1 MQAFDMT
8 EDEECKARA
17 AEDIL
22 RAYLCLSTDK
32 DIGMVKVC
40 AGQYCLIS
48 GNDTVVIAKGMSSFI
63 EGSLYYLIGEQIPVE
78 AVKRD
83 LTVKRRMQSVKEE
96 TYGIFVYRMLEYE
109 HWI

>member
-1 MQAFDMT
+1 MQTFDMT

-17 AEDIL
+17 VADIL
-22 RAYLCLSTDK
+22 RAYLCLTDK
-32 DIGMVKVC
+32 HIGTISVY
-40 AGQYCLIS
+40 AGQYRLIS
-48 GNDTVVIAKGMSSFI
+48 GDDTVVIAKGMSSFI
-63 EGSLYYLIGEQIPVE
+63 ERSLFYLTGEQVPVE

-83 LTVKRRMQSVKEE
+83 LAVKRRMQSVRED